1 MSWSERKSKSMH
13 VEFQISLL
21 DKNSAPPWIYDEKG
35 NKSLWR
41 WSMWKVWLHFVL
53 FLVIQFFQIIR
64 HLDHEVFG
72 KRSRSMI
79 KTSWLES
86 KGQSIQRLVHMMIF
100 PLYKPVFFS
109 FSLQDLIW
117 LASRKVPTKYA
128 QIHIDHYI
136 ISVKQI

>member
-1 MSWSERKSKSMH
+1 MTLSDKKSKSMH

-72 KRSRSMI
+72 KRSRFMI

-86 KGQSIQRLVHMMIF
+86 KGQSIQRLVWWYF
-100 PLYKPVFFS
+100 LTNLYS
-109 FSLQDLIW
+109 SLFLFKTSSDLPAGRY
-117 LASRKVPTKYA
+117 LQNT
-128 QIHIDHYI
+128 HNFT
-136 ISVKQI
+136 